1 MTVLG
6 SDDRE
11 AVGRARRA
19 DTGQRNQPERPR
31 GARTVAQ
38 SFHAAISF
46 HQQGRLREAEQLYR
60 AVLEVNESDFDCLHN
75 LGLLHA
81 QAGRF
86 DDAVELLRAGAR
98 QDPRS
103 VEVHNNLANVLA
115 ILRRHDEAVAGF
127 RVAISLKPDFAEA
140 YNNLGNALAVQG
152 GTDEAIEHYG
162 QALALRPDY
171 SEAHLNLGNIL
182 NDQGRL
188 DDAAAHY
195 GRALAVSPQMPEA
208 HYRLGNVLKK
218 QGRAGDAAACYQRT
232 LALKPDHAEA
242 HSNLGTVLF
251 ERRDLKAAMGCFE
264 RAVALK
270 PDFAEA
276 WLGLGQVFH
285 QAQHYDEALAAFA
298 RAPDLAEA
306 WLGRARSL
314 NRLKR
319 SPEAIV
325 AYRQALAKGGDAEVI
340 HYYLAALGAERAP
353 LAAPRRLV
361 STVFDRYSDRYDQ
374 HVLGPLQYRTP
385 GLLFD
390 AAVRSA
396 SSCNLDILDLGCG
409 TGLSG
414 ARFRPRART
423 LVGID
428 ISSSMLD
435 VARQRQIYDNLVCG
449 ELVEFLQMQTEKFDL
464 AVAADVLVYIG
475 DLSRVFHHVRGA
487 LRDKGLFGFSVEAS
501 DEQDFVLRPTLRYAH
516 STAYIRK
523 LSAEHGFVVESLE
536 SKVIR
541 QEDGNDVAG
550 HIAMLRRS

>member
-1 MTVLG
+1 MTVLEL
-6 SDDRE
+6 DDRE
-11 AVGRARRA
+11 VVNRARRA
-19 DTGQRNQPERPR
+19 DTSQRNQPARPR
-31 GARTVAQ
+31 GAPTAAQ
-38 SFHAAISF
+38 NFHAAISL

-60 AVLEVNESDFDCLHN
+60 AVLAVNESDFDCLHN

-98 QDPRS
+98 QDPHS

-127 RVAISLKPDFAEA
+127 RIAISLKPDFAEA

-152 GTDEAIEHYG
+152 RTNEAIENYE
-162 QALALRPDY
+162 QALVLRPGY
-171 SEAHLNLGNIL
+171 SDAHVNLGKVL
-182 NDQGRL
+182 DEQGRL

-195 GRALAVSPQMPEA
+195 RRALANGPRMSEA
-208 HYRLGNVLKK
+208 HYRLGTVLRR
-218 QGRAGDAAACYQRT
+218 QGRAEEAAVCYQR
-232 LALKPDHAEA
+232 AVAFEPDHAQA

-251 ERRDLKAAMGCFE
+251 ERRDLRAAMGCFE

-276 WLGLGQVFH
+276 WLGLGQVLH
-285 QAQHYDEALAAFA
+285 QAQRYDDALAAFA

-306 WLGRARSL
+306 WLGRARAL

-319 SPEAIV
+319 SPEAVV

-353 LAAPRRLV
+353 AAAPKRLV

-374 HVLGPLQYRTP
+374 HVLGLLKYRTP
-385 GLLFD
+385 DLLFD
-390 AAVRSA
+390 AAGRLA
-396 SSCNLDILDLGCG
+396 SSCDLDILDLGCG
-409 TGLSG
+409 TGLLG

-423 LVGID
+423 LTGVD
-428 ISSSMLD
+428 ISSSMLA
-435 VARQRQIYDNLVCG
+435 VARQRRIYDNLVCG

-487 LRDKGLFGFSVEAS
+487 LRDGGLFGLSAEAG
-501 DEQDFVLRPTLRYAH
+501 DAQDFVLRASLRYAH
-516 STAYIRK
+516 SAAYLRK
-523 LSAEHGFVVESLE
+523 LAADHGFIVETFE

-541 QEDGNDVAG
+541 QEDGNDVVG
-550 HIAMLRRS
+550 HLAVLRRS